1 MMAATRYTSG
11 GTGLGGVS
19 VATVWAE
26 GGGVEDVVSDKFTRL
41 SLATSVL
48 KKKKNSLEKHTKLLI
63 LGTCNPKK
71 VTIICEQ
78 NDFQV
83 QQ

>member
-1 MMAATRYTSG
+1 MVIVNHFYRMNFPRISPRMMAATRYTSG

-48 KKKKNSLEKHTKLLI
+48 KKREIH
-63 LGTCNPKK
+63 
-71 VTIICEQ
+71 
-78 NDFQV
+78 
-83 QQ
+83 